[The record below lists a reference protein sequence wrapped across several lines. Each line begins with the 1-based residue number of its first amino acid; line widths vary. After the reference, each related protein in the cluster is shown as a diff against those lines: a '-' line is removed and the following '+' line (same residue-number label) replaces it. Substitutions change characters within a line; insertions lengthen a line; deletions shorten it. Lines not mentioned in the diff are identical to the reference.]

1 MAQDQKP
8 YKSGK
13 FLSLG
18 RLSALCCLLLLTLTA
33 CGEATSTP
41 TPPPPTAPASPTPGG
56 ATTAP
61 TTGSATTGG
70 ATTGGATTG
79 SATTGGATT
88 PTLGNP
94 LGGKTPGPTGGA
106 TTPGGTPLGS
116 IPDEIKKSYTLISA
130 DLAKRSNLP
139 PASFQITGYT
149 TETFPDS
156 ALGCPDPSMMYTQV
170 LTPGYTIQVA
180 AGGQSYDYRSNL
192 AGTHIVLCGAN
203 GQPVP
208 TPKP

>member
-1 MAQDQKP
+1 MAQHQKP

-13 FLSLG
+13 FFPLG
-18 RLSALCCLLLLTLTA
+18 RLSILCCLCLLLLTLAA
-33 CGEATSTP
+33 CGETTSTP
-41 TPPPPTAPASPTPGG
+41 TLQPTTAPATATP
-56 ATTAP
+56 AP
-61 TTGSATTGG
+61 TTASPTN
-70 ATTGGATTG
+70 
-79 SATTGGATT
+79 T
-88 PTLGNP
+88 PAPTATLGNP
-94 LGGKTPGPTGGA
+94 LGGKTPGATGGATTGGA
-106 TTPGGTPLGS
+106 TTPGGTPLPG
-116 IPDEIKKSYTLISA
+116 IPDELKKPYALISA

-139 PASFQITGYT
+139 PASFQVTGYT

-208 TPKP
+208 APKS